1 MGRLMGVLVVALL
14 TSACSNPWADQRP
27 SEAEM
32 IRANWLDRS
41 SVALAP
47 RACYRT
53 LARVDCYSSVQ
64 PAEAERR
71 VGWFD
76 APVE

>member
-1 MGRLMGVLVVALL
+1 MRRVTGAILVTLL
-14 TSACSNPWADQRP
+14 VSACSNPWADKRP

-32 IRANWLDRS
+32 IQADWLERS

-53 LARVDCYSSVQ
+53 LARVDCYSTPQ
-64 PAEAERR
+64 AGEAERR